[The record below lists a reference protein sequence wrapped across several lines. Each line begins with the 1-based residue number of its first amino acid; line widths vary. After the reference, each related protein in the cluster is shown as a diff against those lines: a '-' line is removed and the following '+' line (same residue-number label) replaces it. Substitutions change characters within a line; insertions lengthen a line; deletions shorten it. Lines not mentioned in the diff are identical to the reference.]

1 MGIQPSPRTQNK
13 MSSDDIKHCLNILR
27 RAPPSDVDNNLERLI
42 ALRSD
47 LDEELCQR
55 VDTPLELDQ
64 DEKTGQ
70 SFILCDYNRDGDSYR
85 SPWSNEYFPA
95 LPDNEDGFKPS
106 ADLRKLEIE
115 ANKVFDVYRHQY
127 FEGGVSS
134 VFMWDLDAN
143 AGSFAAC
150 FCIQKDSSGA
160 KELQGFKGNWS
171 SVHVFEVN
179 NAGKDDTYNY
189 KLTSTVL
196 VSMPMSVKG
205 LGDIDL
211 SGSVTKQA
219 QKSAKLA
226 SYADDKQSHL
236 EIMGPMLEDLE
247 LDLRGTIEGVY
258 FQKTKEIVNG
268 MRVTDASIK
277 ARDKKMANI
286 ASTAIKSGGLNKTG
300 L

>member
-1 MGIQPSPRTQNK
+1 M
-13 MSSDDIKHCLNILR
+13 SDDIKYCLNILR
-27 RAPPSDVDNNLERLI
+27 RSPPSDIDNNLERLI
-42 ALRSD
+42 ALRGD

-64 DEKTGQ
+64 DEKTNQ

-85 SPWSNEYFPA
+85 SPWSNEYFPPISDA
-95 LPDNEDGFKPS
+95 DGGFKPS
-106 ADLRKLEIE
+106 AKLRQLEVE

-134 VFMWDLDAN
+134 VFMWDLDESV
-143 AGSFAAC
+143 GSFAAC
-150 FCIQKDSSGA
+150 FCIQKDAQGA
-160 KELQGFKGNWS
+160 KDMKGFKGAWS

-179 NAGKDDTYNY
+179 TAAQNQWNY

-196 VSMPMSVKG
+196 VSMPMKVKG

-211 SGSVTKQA
+211 SGSVTKQV
-219 QKSAKLA
+219 QKTAKLEQ
-226 SYADDKQSHL
+226 YTGDEHQSHL

-268 MRVTDASIK
+268 MRVVDAQIK
-277 ARDKKMANI
+277 ARDKKMRDI
-286 ASTAIKSGGLNKTG
+286 AVNAAKSQPANKTG

>member
-1 MGIQPSPRTQNK
+1 MG
-13 MSSDDIKHCLNILR
+13 
-27 RAPPSDVDNNLERLI
+27 
-42 ALRSD
+42 
-47 LDEELCQR
+47 
-55 VDTPLELDQ
+55 
-64 DEKTGQ
+64 
-70 SFILCDYNRDGDSYR
+70 
-85 SPWSNEYFPA
+85 
-95 LPDNEDGFKPS
+95 
-106 ADLRKLEIE
+106 EIE

-134 VFMWDLDAN
+134 VFMWDLDAST
-143 AGSFAAC
+143 GSFAAC
-150 FCIQKDSSGA
+150 FCIQKDSSGD
-160 KELQGFKGNWS
+160 KNLDGFKGNWS

-179 NAGKDDTYNY
+179 NGGKEDSYNY

-196 VSMPMSVKG
+196 VSMPMKVKG

-211 SGSVTKQA
+211 SGSATKQA
-219 QKSAKLA
+219 QKSAKLQ
-226 SYADDKQSHL
+226 SYGSDNKQSHL

-286 ASTAIKSGGLNKTG
+286 AKSAIK
-300 L
+300 

>member
-1 MGIQPSPRTQNK
+1 
-13 MSSDDIKHCLNILR
+13 MSQEDIKHCLNILR
-27 RAPPSDVDNNLERLI
+27 RTPPSDVTNNLERLI
-42 ALRSD
+42 ALRGD

-55 VDTPLELDQ
+55 VDTPLEVDS

-70 SFILCDYNRDGDSYR
+70 KFILCDYNRDGDSYR

-95 LPDNEDGFKPS
+95 IEDDEEGFKPS
-106 ADLRKLEIE
+106 QTLRQLEIE

-134 VFMWDLDAN
+134 VYMWDLDQAM
-143 AGSFAAC
+143 GSFAAC
-150 FCIQKDSSGA
+150 FCIQKETQGA
-160 KELQGFKGNWS
+160 KDLAGFKGNWS

-179 NAGKDDTYNY
+179 AKSQGSDEFTY

-196 VSMPMSVKG
+196 VSMPMKVKG

-219 QKSAKLA
+219 QKTAKLQTF
-226 SYADDKQSHL
+226 ADSKQSHL
-236 EIMGPMLEDLE
+236 EYMGPMVEDLE

-268 MRVTDASIK
+268 MRVTDAAIK

-286 ASTAIKSGGLNKTG
+286 AKQTANANSSALKPTG
-300 L
+300 LQ

>member
-1 MGIQPSPRTQNK
+1 MGNST
-13 MSSDDIKHCLNILR
+13 
-27 RAPPSDVDNNLERLI
+27 
-42 ALRSD
+42 
-47 LDEELCQR
+47 
-55 VDTPLELDQ
+55 
-64 DEKTGQ
+64 
-70 SFILCDYNRDGDSYR
+70 
-85 SPWSNEYFPA
+85 
-95 LPDNEDGFKPS
+95 
-106 ADLRKLEIE
+106 
-115 ANKVFDVYRHQY
+115 
-127 FEGGVSS
+127 
-134 VFMWDLDAN
+134 
-143 AGSFAAC
+143 
-150 FCIQKDSSGA
+150 
-160 KELQGFKGNWS
+160 
-171 SVHVFEVN
+171 
-179 NAGKDDTYNY
+179 GKDDAYNY

-196 VSMPMSVKG
+196 VSMPMQVKG

-226 SYADDKQSHL
+226 YADDKQSHL

-268 MRVTDASIK
+268 MSVTDASIK